1 VFISW
6 VNPVKSW
13 LMIWKRTNSRKI
25 NEDGK
30 DMIVG
35 KNTSLF
41 PTFLKLFDQILV
53 NITDTIF
60 PFSTALN
67 ILIEIFSSIWVW
79 NQIDLGS

>member
-1 VFISW
+1 
-6 VNPVKSW
+6 
-13 LMIWKRTNSRKI
+13 MIWKRTNSRKI

-67 ILIEIFSSIWVW
+67 ILIEIFFLNMGMESDRRRIIVV
-79 NQIDLGS
+79 NI